1 MSLATYRF
9 SWVLDGGTM
18 LFPPILRDCLISHE
32 KGIPMSYLFL
42 GNTIIDWVG
51 AVLVT
56 IAGATGAFVV
66 AKYLCRRLTRIA
78 VTSNTFVDDALASA
92 LGRTRITLLI
102 VAGFYFGS
110 QLLELT
116 PRQEVFVNRAA
127 IVALI
132 IQMALWGDAAIRQWL
147 VFCLEK
153 ARRDN
158 AASTTSTAA
167 IGFIARTAV
176 WTVAV
181 LMVLD
186 NLGFNIA
193 TLVASLGIGGIAVAL
208 AVQNILSD
216 LFASL
221 SIVLDKPF
229 VVGDFVIV
237 GEELGTVE
245 FIGLKTTRVR
255 GLGGDQIVFS
265 NAEMLK
271 SRIHNQ
277 QRMVERRQSFVFRVS
292 YDTTAEQLRRI
303 APMVREA
310 IESHKQVRFDRA
322 HFRSYGESALEFEAV
337 YFMLTPD
344 YNLMMDY
351 QQEINL
357 TIFER
362 LARDGVAFGV
372 PRREV
377 FVNNIEAMGGSTR
390 DRGAPDT
397 AMGAQNKIRH

>member
-1 MSLATYRF
+1 M
-9 SWVLDGGTM
+9 
-18 LFPPILRDCLISHE
+18 
-32 KGIPMSYLFL
+32 
-42 GNTIIDWVG
+42 GNPNVDWVG

-56 IAGATGAFVV
+56 IAGATGAFVL
-66 AKYLCRRLTRIA
+66 AKYLCRRLVRVAARSDTY
-78 VTSNTFVDDALASA
+78 VDDALASA
-92 LGRTRITLLI
+92 LGRTRITFLV

-110 QLLELT
+110 QLLDLT
-116 PRQEVFVNRAA
+116 LRQELFVNRAA

-132 IQMALWGDAAIRQWL
+132 SQLALWGDAAISQWL
-147 VFCLEK
+147 LFCLEK

-167 IGFIARTAV
+167 LGFIARTTV

-208 AVQNILSD
+208 AVQNILGD

-237 GEELGTVE
+237 GDELGTVE

-277 QRMVERRQSFVFRVS
+277 QRMVERRQSFVFGVS

-303 APMVREA
+303 PPMVREA

-351 QQEINL
+351 QQEINI

-362 LARDGVAFGV
+362 LAQDGVQFAV
-372 PRREV
+372 PRRQV
-377 FVNNIEAMGGSTR
+377 YVSDIDGLDGRTHVASGPDDATGIE
-390 DRGAPDT
+390 
-397 AMGAQNKIRH
+397 NKVRH